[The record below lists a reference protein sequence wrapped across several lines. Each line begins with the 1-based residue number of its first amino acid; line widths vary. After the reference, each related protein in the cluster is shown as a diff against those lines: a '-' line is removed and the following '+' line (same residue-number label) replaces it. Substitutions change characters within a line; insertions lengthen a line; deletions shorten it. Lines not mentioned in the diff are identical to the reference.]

1 MIQCACSCATELSR
15 MTTGNAAMRAV
26 LEDLRVIDLR
36 HDVAGPYG
44 RQILGDMG
52 TEVIKVERP
61 GSGDDTRAWKRPA
74 LGRQVLD
81 FFALSRNVIAR
92 ELATLSIYFGTNPI
106 TTGARS
112 YFFYS
117 EQDRKPQNISSRSG
131 K

>member
-1 MIQCACSCATELSR
+1 

-74 LGRQVLD
+74 L
-81 FFALSRNVIAR
+81 AR
-92 ELATLSIYFGTNPI
+92 IFHASPRYRPIGVELGTPR
-106 TTGARS
+106 A
-112 YFFYS
+112 
-117 EQDRKPQNISSRSG
+117 
-131 K
+131 